1 MLNVIIVDDEV
12 GIISL
17 IKSLIDY
24 TRFSIEVIGTAG
36 NGEEALK
43 LIREKHPNVVI
54 TDIKMS
60 GMNGID
66 KSFERFVWNETAEKI
81 GIDPALYNTPIR
93 KLSSLIQFQIVLSRA
108 LLMKPEIIVLDNC
121 IEGLDVRL
129 RNYIFEF
136 IMEAKR
142 RKIGILYFGQLTQLA
157 YNICD
162 VFAF

>member
-60 GMNGID
+60 GMNGIELIKQAKNID
-66 KSFERFVWNETAEKI
+66 SEMGSFPF
-81 GIDPALYNTPIR
+81 
-93 KLSSLIQFQIVLSRA
+93 LILQ
-108 LLMKPEIIVLDNC
+108 
-121 IEGLDVRL
+121 
-129 RNYIFEF
+129 
-136 IMEAKR
+136 
-142 RKIGILYFGQLTQLA
+142 
-157 YNICD
+157 
-162 VFAF
+162 

>member
-1 MLNVIIVDDEV
+1 MTAIQNLEIGSLNNYVH
-12 GIISL
+12 GL
-17 IKSLIDY
+17 
-24 TRFSIEVIGTAG
+24 T
-36 NGEEALK
+36 
-43 LIREKHPNVVI
+43 
-54 TDIKMS
+54 
-60 GMNGID
+60 ID

-81 GIDPALYNTPIR
+81 GIDPALFNMPIR